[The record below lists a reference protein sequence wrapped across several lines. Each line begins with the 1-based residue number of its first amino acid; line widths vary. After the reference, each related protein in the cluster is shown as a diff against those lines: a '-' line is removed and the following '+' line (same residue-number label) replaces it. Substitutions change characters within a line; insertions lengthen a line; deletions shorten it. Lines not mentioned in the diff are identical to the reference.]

1 MRSKRHLSSLPKPV
15 TVGNE
20 EKIPKKTKAFLGKVP
35 NSSESLV
42 LVLLESALSLS
53 MHFFLY
59 CSQKFVSF
67 FYLTLIWTVIGSQCR
82 KMMLEAAM
90 NS

>member
-53 MHFFLY
+53 MHFFYIVLRSL
-59 CSQKFVSF
+59 CLF

-82 KMMLEAAM
+82 KMMVEAAM